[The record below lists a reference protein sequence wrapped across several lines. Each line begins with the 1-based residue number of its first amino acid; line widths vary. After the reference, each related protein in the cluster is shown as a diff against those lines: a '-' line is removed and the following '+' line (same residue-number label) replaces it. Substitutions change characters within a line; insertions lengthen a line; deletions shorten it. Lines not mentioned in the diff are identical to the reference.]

1 MSAGMRLSTLGPD
14 VLQCRSMGHAW
25 DHVDDHDH
33 LYRADSRG
41 RATNTLTRFWRDER
55 CLRCSAERTREVDLS
70 KPNRIS
76 VRTTRMRYP
85 SGYLV
90 SGAKKRV
97 TRGDALGAQYGRET
111 WL

>member
-1 MSAGMRLSTLGPD
+1 MSAGERLSDLGWT

-25 DHVDDHDH
+25 EHVDDFDH
-33 LYRADSRG
+33 QRLHSTKEIVRFVRQEQC
-41 RATNTLTRFWRDER
+41 TRCDAVREK
-55 CLRCSAERTREVDLS
+55 EVDLS
-70 KPNRIS
+70 KPNRIG
-76 VRTTRMRYP
+76 VRTLRMRYP
-85 SGYLV
+85 DGYLV